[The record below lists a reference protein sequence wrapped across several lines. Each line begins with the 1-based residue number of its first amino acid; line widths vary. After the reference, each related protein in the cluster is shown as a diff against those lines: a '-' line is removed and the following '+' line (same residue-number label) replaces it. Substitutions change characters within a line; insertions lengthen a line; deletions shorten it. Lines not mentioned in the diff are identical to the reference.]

1 MVISL
6 SQGDGKS
13 EILKILK
20 SRNITQYFR
29 LLPNLGP
36 TYRALNHSF
45 LAWDKIDTSLEEG
58 LKVPKGSFRFLQI
71 LSNSYNKFLE
81 DLIHI
86 LKSSYIFLK
95 VENNPIVKNE
105 ELDVDLLAIV

>member
-13 EILKILK
+13 GILKILK

-36 TYRALNHSF
+36 TYGALNHSF
-45 LAWDKIDTSLEEG
+45 LAWDKIDTSLKEG

-71 LSNSYNKFLE
+71 LSNSYNKFLQ
-81 DLIHI
+81 DLKHI
-86 LKSSYIFLK
+86 LSNSYFVQSDTLIQVLTRSYTHS
-95 VENNPIVKNE
+95 
-105 ELDVDLLAIV
+105 